1 MPTHRVPTGW
11 RLAVAALALGLPLA
25 GGRPAAATE
34 GGSARDLAD
43 RVLACTVG
51 IRCRTEPWCG
61 HYGSGFVV
69 SPAGHVLTATS
80 VVPPGAEE
88 IRITFPDWVER
99 DATIVWT
106 DERLATTLLAVKAEG
121 LPFLPLARDLPALG
135 GVAYTAGDVE
145 GALASGGRA
154 SFSRGRVSGI
164 YDVPRGPES
173 AYAGTCLET
182 TAALNPG
189 SDGGPLVDAAGRAC
203 GVLMLGVHPARW
215 QGTAVPSAV
224 LVERLASFLPAAPPP
239 APAAADDLA
248 SVAASLARSLVGIEV
263 ERRFPPETL
272 PQPSW
277 NEYRG
282 RISGW
287 DKLAPAERERRFD
300 GFLAISRVLEVN
312 QLLRRPRGP
321 LTGVL
326 VSREGHVLTSVF
338 NVAADTATVVRA
350 TGRPRDYDV
359 FGGPAELAAEPEG
372 GFERRPNPVTGIAVV
387 LADGSRRRA
396 KLLARHEPL
405 GVALLEIEPGDQ
417 PALDF
422 ADAASPLVGDRVG
435 ILGHQA
441 GGRPAHTLNAGIVS
455 APARNRGF
463 RFQTDALVNYGNS
476 GGPVFDRAGSL
487 LGIAVAPL
495 EPETVLGRI
504 VDRRQLQFWTRA
516 PNSGVG
522 LVARADRIRD
532 ALPDLLA
539 GRSFERV
546 PGPYLGVQ
554 ADESKAFAPH
564 VTLAAVAKGSP
575 AERAGLKPGDVLV
588 ECDGVE
594 LRGWP
599 DLTERI
605 AARRA
610 GDALELRVQR
620 RGGPRLVIA
629 GRDVETAADLEAL
642 KRSLQPGQTF
652 EGMLSTDDSR
662 TLSVVLGESP

>member
-1 MPTHRVPTGW
+1 
-11 RLAVAALALGLPLA
+11 
-25 GGRPAAATE
+25 
-34 GGSARDLAD
+34 
-43 RVLACTVG
+43 
-51 IRCRTEPWCG
+51 
-61 HYGSGFVV
+61 
-69 SPAGHVLTATS
+69 VLTATS

-248 SVAASLARSLVGIEV
+248 SVAATLARSLVGIEV

-277 NEYRG
+277 NEYRD

-312 QLLRRPRGP
+312 QLLRRPRSP

>member
-1 MPTHRVPTGW
+1 
-11 RLAVAALALGLPLA
+11 
-25 GGRPAAATE
+25 
-34 GGSARDLAD
+34 
-43 RVLACTVG
+43 
-51 IRCRTEPWCG
+51 
-61 HYGSGFVV
+61 
-69 SPAGHVLTATS
+69 
-80 VVPPGAEE
+80 
-88 IRITFPDWVER
+88 
-99 DATIVWT
+99 
-106 DERLATTLLAVKAEG
+106 
-121 LPFLPLARDLPALG
+121 
-135 GVAYTAGDVE
+135 
-145 GALASGGRA
+145 
-154 SFSRGRVSGI
+154 
-164 YDVPRGPES
+164 
-173 AYAGTCLET
+173 
-182 TAALNPG
+182 
-189 SDGGPLVDAAGRAC
+189 
-203 GVLMLGVHPARW
+203 
-215 QGTAVPSAV
+215 
-224 LVERLASFLPAAPPP
+224 
-239 APAAADDLA
+239 
-248 SVAASLARSLVGIEV
+248 
-263 ERRFPPETL
+263 
-272 PQPSW
+272 
-277 NEYRG
+277 
-282 RISGW
+282 
-287 DKLAPAERERRFD
+287 
-300 GFLAISRVLEVN
+300 
-312 QLLRRPRGP
+312 
-321 LTGVL
+321 VL

-599 DLTERI
+599 DLLERI
-605 AARRA
+605 ASHRA

-629 GRDVETAADLEAL
+629 GRDVETLEDLERL
-642 KRSLQPGQTF
+642 KKSLAPGDSF
-652 EGMLSTDDSR
+652 EGRLVADDVR
-662 TLSVVLGESP
+662 DVTVVLGENK